1 MIYPFKKIIRFAF
14 VKTKENLERFCL
26 ASALEIQVDKGLEVD
41 RQGQG
46 ALGLDVDLT
55 LRTHT
60 EIFVQSL
67 KIDLIQEINIQ
78 FEAPGKSS

>member
-1 MIYPFKKIIRFAF
+1 M
-14 VKTKENLERFCL
+14 KTKENLERFCL

-60 EIFVQSL
+60 EIFVQS
-67 KIDLIQEINIQ
+67 
-78 FEAPGKSS
+78 